1 LGIGG
6 QAVAVEMEDV
16 LTLGVVGL
24 LMWLLLRKKA
34 QPADRGQPADW
45 GQTADR
51 GQPADWGQT
60 ADRELVEEVTSTIQY
75 EL

>member
-1 LGIGG
+1 MGIGG

-51 GQPADWGQT
+51 
-60 ADRELVEEVTSTIQY
+60 ELVEEVTSTIQY